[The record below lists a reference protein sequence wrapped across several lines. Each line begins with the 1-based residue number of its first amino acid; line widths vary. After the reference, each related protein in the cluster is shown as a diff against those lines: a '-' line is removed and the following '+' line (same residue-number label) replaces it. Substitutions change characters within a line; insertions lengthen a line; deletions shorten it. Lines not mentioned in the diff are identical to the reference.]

1 MKTPTTTPAVRRSS
15 TAIMLV
21 FMLGSCSRTFTQ
33 QSCNRVLAFSSSLYF
48 RRSFRSVPSCLNVAA
63 TDESTAPS
71 EATSGPDQDDKKQ
84 PLPDM
89 DEIVSLCKR
98 RGIIFPSSEIY
109 NGYAGFFDF
118 GPLGAELKK
127 NLKDVWWQHFVTQRE
142 DVVGL
147 DSSIIHNPT
156 TWKSSGHL
164 DGFSDPMVDCKETKL
179 RFRADQLF
187 FSPIRLEDDESNEIV
202 GYVCVQEAN
211 DEQMVKDAKKQ
222 AKALLKE
229 KDMKGRKTQAF
240 SFRELIEASEEEMTK
255 IPSPASGKPT
265 LTMPRDFNLMFETRV
280 GAAVDSDNT
289 AYLRPETAQGI
300 FINFKN
306 VLGSSRQ
313 KIPFGIA
320 QMGKAFRNEI
330 TPRNFIFRSRE
341 FEQMEV
347 EYFIPPGD
355 DVWPEYHQKW
365 IDSSKAFLIDVVGLR
380 EDLMGWDVH
389 EGDKLAHYARACTD
403 ITFEFP
409 FGNQELM
416 GIAARGNYDLSQ
428 HAEGSGKNLEFFDE
442 QTKEKYIPH
451 CIEPSLGVDRLML
464 AVICSAYAEDEVGG
478 EKRNFLKFSPRIAPI
493 KVAVLPLL
501 KNKEQLTSVAR
512 DIFEDLQKR
521 YNVMYDA
528 AGAIGRRYRRA
539 DEVGIPFCITVDFE
553 TIEDD
558 AGVTIRDRDT
568 TEQIRL
574 PVDELIP
581 YLSEKIDGY

>member
-1 MKTPTTTPAVRRSS
+1 MKFSATSLMMLLCGQNFAKAFAFSGSRPL
-15 TAIMLV
+15 TAAA
-21 FMLGSCSRTFTQ
+21 SRA
-33 QSCNRVLAFSSSLYF
+33 SRVLSS
-48 RRSFRSVPSCLNVAA
+48 AA
-63 TDESTAPS
+63 TE
-71 EATSGPDQDDKKQ
+71 EAASSATEEKETPKPQDI
-84 PLPDM
+84 PNM
-89 DEIVSLCKR
+89 EEIVSLCKR

-109 NGYAGFFDF
+109 NGYAGFFDY
-118 GPLGAELKK
+118 GPLGSELKK
-127 NLKDVWWQHFVTQRE
+127 NLKDVWWNHFVTKRE

-156 TWKSSGHL
+156 VWKSSGHL

-179 RFRADQLF
+179 RYRADQLF
-187 FSPIRLEDDESNEIV
+187 WSEVILQGDENKEIV

-211 DEQMVKDAKKQ
+211 DDDMVKAAKKQ
-222 AKALLKE
+222 SKKLLKE
-229 KDMKGRKTQAF
+229 KDLKGNRIEAF
-240 SFRELIEASEEEMTK
+240 SFKELVEATEEEMTK

-265 LTMPRDFNLMFETRV
+265 LTAPRDFNLMFETRV
-280 GAAVDSDNT
+280 GAAVDSENI

-306 VLGSSRQ
+306 VLDSSRQ

-365 IDSSKAFLIDVVGLR
+365 IDASRDFLVNVCELR

-389 EGDKLAHYARACTD
+389 EGDGLAHYARACTD
-403 ITFEFP
+403 VTFTFP
-409 FGNQELM
+409 FGTQELM
-416 GIAARGNYDLSQ
+416 GIAARGDYDLTQ
-428 HAEGSGKNLEFFDE
+428 HTNGSGKNLGLYYDE
-442 QTKEKYIPH
+442 ESKEKYIPH

-478 EKRNFLKFSPRIAPI
+478 EKRNFLKFAPRIAPI
-493 KVAVLPLL
+493 KAVVLPLL
-501 KNKEQLTSVAR
+501 KNKEGLVSVAR
-512 DIFEDLQKR
+512 DIFEKLQAR
-521 YNVMYDA
+521 GYNVMYDA
-528 AGAIGRRYRRA
+528 AGAVGRRYRRA
-539 DEVGIPFCITVDFE
+539 DEVGIPFAITVDFE

-574 PVDELIP
+574 PIDEVIP
-581 YLSEKIDGY
+581 YLSKKIDGY

>member
-1 MKTPTTTPAVRRSS
+1 
-15 TAIMLV
+15 
-21 FMLGSCSRTFTQ
+21 
-33 QSCNRVLAFSSSLYF
+33 
-48 RRSFRSVPSCLNVAA
+48 
-63 TDESTAPS
+63 
-71 EATSGPDQDDKKQ
+71 
-84 PLPDM
+84 M

-109 NGYAGFFDF
+109 NGYAGFFDY

-127 NLKDVWWQHFVTQRE
+127 NLKDAWWKYFVTQRE

-179 RFRADQLF
+179 RFRADQIF
-187 FSPIRLEDDESNEIV
+187 FSPILLEDDGNDAKPV

-211 DEQMVKDAKKQ
+211 DEDMVKAAKKQ
-222 AKALLKE
+222 AKKILKE
-229 KDMKGRKTQAF
+229 KDLKGSKIQAF
-240 SFRELIEASEEEMTK
+240 LFREVVEATEEEMSL

-280 GAAVDSDNT
+280 GATVDTDNV

-355 DVWPEYHQKW
+355 DVWPEFHRQW
-365 IDSSKAFLIDVVGLR
+365 IDSSKSFLLDVVGLR
-380 EDLMGWDVH
+380 EDLMGWDIH
-389 EGDKLAHYARACTD
+389 QGDKLAHYAQACTD
-403 ITFEFP
+403 ITFKFP
-409 FGNQELM
+409 FGEQELM

-428 HAEGSGKNLEFFDE
+428 HTDGSGKNLEYFDE
-442 QTKEKYIPH
+442 ETKEKYIPH

-478 EKRNFLKFSPRIAPI
+478 EKRNLLKFSPRIAPI
-493 KVAVLPLL
+493 KAVVLPLL
-501 KNKEQLTSVAR
+501 KNKGELVSVAR
-512 DIFEDLQKR
+512 DLFEKLQKR
-521 YNVMYDA
+521 YNVMYDS

-553 TIEDD
+553 TVEQD

-574 PVDELIP
+574 PIDEVIP
-581 YLSEKIDGY
+581 YLSKAIDGY

>member
-1 MKTPTTTPAVRRSS
+1 MSSS
-15 TAIMLV
+15 T
-21 FMLGSCSRTFTQ
+21 
-33 QSCNRVLAFSSSLYF
+33 AFSSSSYF

-63 TDESTAPS
+63 TEESTAPS

-127 NLKDVWWQHFVTQRE
+127 NLKDAWWQHFVTQRE

-187 FSPIRLEDDESNEIV
+187 FSPVRLEDDESNEIL

-211 DEQMVKDAKKQ
+211 DEHMVKDAKKQ

-229 KDMKGRKTQAF
+229 KDLKGRKTQAF

-581 YLSEKIDGY
+581 YLSQKIDGY

>member
-1 MKTPTTTPAVRRSS
+1 MKFS
-15 TAIMLV
+15 TASLMMFLCGQN
-21 FMLGSCSRTFTQ
+21 FARTFAFSGSRPLTAAV
-33 QSCNRVLAFSSSLYF
+33 SSRASRVLSSAATEE
-48 RRSFRSVPSCLNVAA
+48 VAA
-63 TDESTAPS
+63 STKDEAEAP
-71 EATSGPDQDDKKQ
+71 EPQK
-84 PLPDM
+84 LPDM
-89 DEIVSLCKR
+89 EEIVSLCKR

-109 NGYAGFFDF
+109 NGYAGFFDY
-118 GPLGAELKK
+118 GPLGSELKK
-127 NLKDVWWQHFVTQRE
+127 NLKDVWWKHFVTQRE

-179 RFRADQLF
+179 RYRADQLF
-187 FSPIRLEDDESNEIV
+187 FSPVILQGDENKEII

-211 DEQMVKDAKKQ
+211 DDDMVKAAKKQ
-222 AKALLKE
+222 SKKLLKE
-229 KDMKGRKTQAF
+229 KDLKGSRIEAF
-240 SFRELIEASEEEMTK
+240 SFKELIEATEEELAQ
-255 IPSPASGKPT
+255 IPSPGSGKPT
-265 LTMPRDFNLMFETRV
+265 LTAPRDFNLMFETRV
-280 GAAVDSDNT
+280 GAAVDSENV

-306 VLGSSRQ
+306 VLDSSRQ

-355 DVWPEYHQKW
+355 DVWPEFHQKW
-365 IDSSKAFLIDVVGLR
+365 IDASRDFLVNVVELR

-389 EGDKLAHYARACTD
+389 EGDGLAHYARACTD
-403 ITFEFP
+403 VTFTFP
-409 FGNQELM
+409 FGEQELM
-416 GIAARGNYDLSQ
+416 GIAARGNYDLTQ
-428 HAEGSGKNLEFFDE
+428 HTEGSGKNLGLYFDE
-442 QTKEKYIPH
+442 ESKEKYIPH
-451 CIEPSLGVDRLML
+451 VIEPSLGVDRLML

-493 KVAVLPLL
+493 KAVVLPLL
-501 KNKEQLTSVAR
+501 KNKEALVSVAR
-512 DIFEDLQKR
+512 DIFEKLQQR
-521 YNVMYDA
+521 GYNVMYDA
-528 AGAIGRRYRRA
+528 AGAVGRRYRRA
-539 DEVGIPFCITVDFE
+539 DEVGIPFAITVDFE

-574 PVDELIP
+574 PIDEVIP
-581 YLSEKIDGY
+581 YLSKKIDGY

>member
-71 EATSGPDQDDKKQ
+71 EATSAPDQEDKKQ

-187 FSPIRLEDDESNEIV
+187 FSPVRLEDDESNEIL

-211 DEQMVKDAKKQ
+211 DEHMVKDAKKQ

-229 KDMKGRKTQAF
+229 KDLKGRKTQAF

-501 KNKEQLTSVAR
+501 KNKEQLASVAR
-512 DIFEDLQKR
+512 GIFEDLQKR